1 MMNKIPNLKYMTFLA
16 LLAAT
21 GIGYL
26 YREPL
31 EDFLDAAIE
40 FGLKNYEESID
51 LPGEPLYGEKD
62 VGEEDSDADGNGGGE
77 DGSNPQTGDDPQT
90 GNPSEK
96 GDTEEAGT
104 VSGGDAAQWEYAS
117 VEKSYFDDA
126 LFIGDSRT
134 VGLQDY
140 AGLDNATFYAS
151 TGLTIY
157 KLFDAEIAPVEGSRK
172 KQTVEQAL
180 SERQFGKIYLMIGI
194 NEMGTGTVESFMKKY
209 DEAVKH
215 LQELQPDAVIYL
227 QAIMKVSA
235 ERSAKG
241 DYIYNEGIEQRN
253 AEIAKLADNRQI
265 FFLDVNPC
273 VCDDS
278 GGLVSEYTFDG
289 VHLKAAYIEIWKQF
303 LMDHTIRFL
312 E

>member
-62 VGEEDSDADGNGGGE
+62 ADEEDSDADGNGEGE

-96 GDTEEAGT
+96 GETEEDGT

-157 KLFDAEIAPVEGSRK
+157 KLFDAEIAPVEGSHK

-253 AEIAKLADNRQI
+253 AEIAKLADNQQI

-278 GGLVSEYTFDG
+278 GGLVSGYTFDG

>member
-1 MMNKIPNLKYMTFLA
+1 MKNKIPNLKYMVFLA
-16 LLAAT
+16 LLAVT

-62 VGEEDSDADGNGGGE
+62 EDE
-77 DGSNPQTGDDPQT
+77 DGSTAADESTAEKDGSDAQADGD
-90 GNPSEK
+90 PSEK
-96 GDTEEAGT
+96 GDTEGDGT
-104 VSGGDAAQWEYAS
+104 VSGGDAARWEYAS
-117 VEKSYFDDA
+117 ADESYFDDA

-134 VGLQDY
+134 VGLYDY

-157 KLFDAEIAPVEGSRK
+157 KLFDAEIVPVEGSRK
-172 KQTVEQAL
+172 KQTVEEAL

-235 ERSAKG
+235 ERSAEG

-253 AEIAKLADNRQI
+253 TEIAKLADNQQI
-265 FFLDVNPC
+265 FFLDVNPY
-273 VCDDS
+273 VCGDD

-312 E
+312 YH

>member
-1 MMNKIPNLKYMTFLA
+1 MKNKIPNLKYMVFLA
-16 LLAAT
+16 LLAVT

-62 VGEEDSDADGNGGGE
+62 EDEDSSTAADESAAEKDGSDAQADG
-77 DGSNPQTGDDPQT
+77 D
-90 GNPSEK
+90 PSEK
-96 GDTEEAGT
+96 GDTEGDGT
-104 VSGGDAAQWEYAS
+104 VSGGDEAQWEYAS
-117 VEKSYFDDA
+117 ADESYFDDA

-134 VGLQDY
+134 VGLYDY

-157 KLFDAEIAPVEGSRK
+157 KLFDAEIVPVEGSRK

-215 LQELQPDAVIYL
+215 LQELQPDAIIYL

-253 AEIAKLADNRQI
+253 AEIAKLADNQQI
-265 FFLDVNPC
+265 FFLDVNPY
-273 VCDDS
+273 VCGDD

-312 E
+312 YQ

>member
-31 EDFLDAAIE
+31 ENFLDAAIE

-62 VGEEDSDADGNGGGE
+62 AGEEDSDADGNGGGE

-96 GDTEEAGT
+96 GDTEEDGT

-253 AEIAKLADNRQI
+253 AEIAKLADNQQI

-289 VHLKAAYIEIWKQF
+289 VHLKAAYIDIWKQF

>member
-1 MMNKIPNLKYMTFLA
+1 MKNKIPNLKHMVFLA
-16 LLAAT
+16 LLAVT

-62 VGEEDSDADGNGGGE
+62 EDE
-77 DGSNPQTGDDPQT
+77 DGSTAADESTAEKDGSDAQADGD
-90 GNPSEK
+90 PSEK
-96 GDTEEAGT
+96 GDTEGDGT
-104 VSGGDAAQWEYAS
+104 VSGGDAVQWEFAS
-117 VEKSYFDDA
+117 ADESYFDDA
-126 LFIGDSRT
+126 VFIGDSRT
-134 VGLQDY
+134 VGLYDY

-157 KLFDAEIAPVEGSRK
+157 KLFDAEIVPVEGSRK

-215 LQELQPDAVIYL
+215 LQELQPDAIIYL

-253 AEIAKLADNRQI
+253 AEIAKLADNQQI
-265 FFLDVNPC
+265 FFLDVNPY
-273 VCDDS
+273 VCGDD

-312 E
+312 K